1 MAGKIQVYIASSLD
15 GFIAGLDNDLSWLPG
30 PPEDGSDNGYAAFMA
45 GIGALLMGRA
55 TYDVVAGFE
64 GPWPYGDTPVLV
76 ASNRPLNSS
85 VPTVR
90 HVQGDISSLLAQ
102 ARAVA
107 GDRDVY
113 LDGGNL
119 IRQAMEIGQVDRLVV
134 TLIPVI
140 LGRGHPLFA
149 GMEQRRRLK
158 LLESQRLPGDL
169 VQLTYVPAPAA

>member
-15 GFIAGLDNDLSWLPG
+15 GFIAGPDNDLSWLPG
-30 PPEDGSDNGYAAFMA
+30 PPEDGSDNGYGAFMA

-64 GPWPYGDTPVLV
+64 GPWPYGDVPVLV
-76 ASNRPLNSS
+76 ASNRPLHST

-90 HVQGDISSLLAQ
+90 HIQGDILSLLAQ
-102 ARAVA
+102 ARTAA
-107 GDRDVY
+107 GAGDVY

-119 IRQAMEIGQVDRLVV
+119 IRQAMDAGQVDRLVV
-134 TLIPVI
+134 TMIPVI

-149 GMEQRRRLK
+149 GVEHR
-158 LLESQRLPGDL
+158 QRLQLVEAKNLPGGL
-169 VQLTYVPAPAA
+169 VQLTYIPATSA

>member
-15 GFIAGLDNDLSWLPG
+15 GFIAGPDNDLSWLPG
-30 PPEDGSDNGYAAFMA
+30 PPEDGSDNGFSAFMA

-55 TYDVVAGFE
+55 TYDVVSGFE

-76 ASNRPLNSS
+76 ASNRPLASS
-85 VPTVR
+85 VATVR
-90 HVQGDISSLLAQ
+90 RVEGDISSLLAQ
-102 ARAVA
+102 ARAGA

-119 IRQAMEIGQVDRLVV
+119 IRQAMDTGQVDRLTV
-134 TLIPVI
+134 TMVPVI

-149 GMEQRRRLK
+149 GVEHRRRLE
-158 LLESQRLPGDL
+158 LVSSQPLPGGM
-169 VQLTYVPAPAA
+169 VQLTYIPASSA